1 MESDVDVFRLSVI
14 LQEGGHAKIDL
25 AGYADTDG
33 SMADR
38 LTHSLF
44 MGEPL
49 LGVLT
54 SENRLVVNN
63 REWNLNT
70 WRWLTLQNWLDSL
83 IQQPFGTTLV
93 VPTTLYSDNQS
104 AIDNQRSF
112 VPFKYRKI
120 CFTASQWIGPGF
132 VEKVWKANEISGRV
146 PSDAYINE
154 PVGDFP

>member
-49 LGVLT
+49 LGVAAKL
-54 SENRLVVNN
+54 
-63 REWNLNT
+63 
-70 WRWLTLQNWLDSL
+70 
-83 IQQPFGTTLV
+83 
-93 VPTTLYSDNQS
+93 
-104 AIDNQRSF
+104 A
-112 VPFKYRKI
+112 
-120 CFTASQWIGPGF
+120 
-132 VEKVWKANEISGRV
+132 
-146 PSDAYINE
+146 
-154 PVGDFP
+154 